1 MIHLELQL
9 FLLIFNLLNK
19 IQVLMDSK
27 ESFDYQKIKQFENS
41 YFVINDNKYI
51 IGVTM
56 IMLNIGARFII
67 DELND
72 DLRKLISNTVVRRI
86 VVFCSFFMATKDL
99 FTAIVLTIIF
109 VILINE
115 VFSEELEELEESND
129 EKDKKGGSF
138 NKNELEKTIQSLKTI
153 QMNM

>member
-1 MIHLELQL
+1 ME
-9 FLLIFNLLNK
+9 K
-19 IQVLMDSK
+19 IIDSAK
-27 ESFDYQKIKQFENS
+27 DSLS
-41 YFVINDNKYI
+41 CINENKYI
-51 IGVTM
+51 IGITM

-67 DELND
+67 DELDD
-72 DLRKLISNTVVRRI
+72 DLRKLISNTIVRR
-86 VVFCSFFMATKDL
+86 VVIFCSFFMATKDL

-115 VFSEELEELEESND
+115 VFAKELDELDDD
-129 EKDKKGGSF
+129 EKDENEKGGSF